1 MMVVTELVMIEQAA
15 VVVLPVFRC
24 CFVVLRVQVK
34 SDMRCEI
41 SGEGFGAGRGA
52 EDINPRRAFR
62 WRENWFF
69 SLAQREKKEAA
80 RFVKGNDPP
89 RTERFPATFT
99 CNRATFTASHPFNRD
114 RTGYAV
120 WIDETG
126 NGASEARAKEG
137 DSEARLARK
146 KGKGRGK
153 KLFDAPRRW
162 KKACDRT
169 ISQRPPRS
177 PRLEPE
183 QNSNSPAVHV

>member
-1 MMVVTELVMIEQAA
+1 MRGHGLAHRACEAGVAAAGDAAAEGAPAAVLLRGWGRRGVMMVVTELVMIEQAA
-15 VVVLPVFRC
+15 VVVLPVFRR
-24 CFVVLRVQVK
+24 CFVVLRVQVE

-62 WRENWFF
+62 RRENWFF

-146 KGKGRGK
+146 KG
-153 KLFDAPRRW
+153 
-162 KKACDRT
+162 
-169 ISQRPPRS
+169 
-177 PRLEPE
+177 
-183 QNSNSPAVHV
+183 

>member
-1 MMVVTELVMIEQAA
+1 MVVTELVMIEQAA

-62 WRENWFF
+62 RRENWFF

-126 NGASEARAKEG
+126 KRCVGSEGTGRRQRGAIGEKKRQRQRQKTFRCASTMEKGLRSYDFATPSEK
-137 DSEARLARK
+137 
-146 KGKGRGK
+146 
-153 KLFDAPRRW
+153 P
-162 KKACDRT
+162 
-169 ISQRPPRS
+169 S
-177 PRLEPE
+177 P
-183 QNSNSPAVHV
+183 